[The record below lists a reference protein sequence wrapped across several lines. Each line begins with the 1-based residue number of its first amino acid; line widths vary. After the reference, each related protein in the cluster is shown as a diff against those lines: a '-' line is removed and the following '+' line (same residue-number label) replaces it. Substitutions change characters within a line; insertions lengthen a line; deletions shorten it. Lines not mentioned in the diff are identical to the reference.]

1 MIHYL
6 NSLLSEHLAYA
17 ISWTVLHSLWQASL
31 IALIMSWFL
40 NRYANEDAIVR
51 YRISYAA
58 MLFVLGA
65 AVITFMTYYFMEAAG
80 ETTAAVTT
88 VTVNLSGDLPTQAT
102 HVFSQLGFWIS
113 HNLNVVASMW
123 ILGVILF
130 CFKLGGSLLYT
141 MSLQKHKA
149 DFLPDNVFEGFINL
163 KSKLGIRKYIH
174 LAETSKVNTPMLI
187 GYLKPVILFPIGLI
201 NQLTLEETNAILAH
215 ELAHVKRNDFMHN
228 LLLSVVELLF
238 YYHPAVWWISAN
250 VRMERENCCDDLAM
264 KLIGDKTIYAK
275 TLLKIE
281 ELKSSRIPALAIPL
295 NRNKNQL
302 LHRIGRIV
310 NQPQTRSQIRE
321 KLIATCLLF
330 TFFFGFGNSI
340 SEDARVIT
348 IEVPEIEKKAITQL
362 QLDCDK
368 KSTFT
373 IQPTNQQKSE
383 CNCDS
388 KDKTTANVKVAHK
401 VSDESRIIYIDTIPS
416 GKKSNMTIINSS
428 DDQEVILKMK
438 DGKIVEL
445 EIDGQKIDEEDYDEH
460 LNTDTYVSPDIER
473 ILEEAQEEMNKSLNG
488 IDTETL
494 KHHFD
499 LGQVEKEMEEY
510 KEHFK
515 LDRENH
521 FELYF
526 GESEDQL
533 SKLFEGDMDGKMKFK
548 LDDSQDGTIKW
559 KKHFDNFENLDS
571 ILGTMDRFDGIVE
584 FDSNLPHF
592 EMHEF
597 DFPSARKF
605 EFQPNDFSGL
615 RPMTPT
621 DKLIQALSKDGFLKK
636 EDLNKIELSGK
647 HLKINGE
654 KQPSNIYQ
662 KYKKIYEDSVGHEL
676 SKDSKIKL
684 EYHHTETN
692 ENNSSLRKRSRI

>member
-40 NRYANEDAIVR
+40 NRYDNEDAIVR

-65 AVITFMTYYFMEAAG
+65 AVLTFMTYYLMETGAEATVG
-80 ETTAAVTT
+80 LAT
-88 VTVNLSGDLPTQAT
+88 VTVSLSGDLPIQPTN
-102 HVFSQLGFWIS
+102 VFSQLGFWIT

-123 ILGVILF
+123 ILGVVLF
-130 CFKLGGSLLYT
+130 CIKLGGSLLYT
-141 MSLQKHKA
+141 MRLQKREA
-149 DFLPDNVFEGFINL
+149 DFLPDNVYDGFINL
-163 KSKLGIRKYIH
+163 KSKLGIRQYIH

-201 NQLTLEETNAILAH
+201 NHLSLEETNAILAH
-215 ELAHVKRNDFMHN
+215 ELAHIKRNDFLHN
-228 LLLSVVELLF
+228 LILSVVELLF

-281 ELKSSRIPALAIPL
+281 ELKSSNIPSLAIPL
-295 NRNKNQL
+295 SRNKNQL
-302 LHRIGRIV
+302 LHRIARIV

-330 TFFFGFGNSI
+330 TFFFGFGNSM

-348 IEVPEIEKKAITQL
+348 IEVPEIEKKTITQL
-362 QLDCDK
+362 QPDCDK

-373 IQPTNQQKSE
+373 IQPINQQKSD

-388 KDKTTANVKVAHK
+388 KDKSTVNVKVSHK
-401 VSDESRIIYIDTIPS
+401 VSDDKRIIYIDTIPS

-445 EIDGQKIDEEDYDEH
+445 EIDGQKIEEEDYDEH
-460 LNTDTYVSPDIER
+460 LDMDSYTTPDIQS
-473 ILEEAQEEMNKSLNG
+473 ILEEAQEEMNRSFKE
-488 IDTETL
+488 IDTEAL

-499 LGQVEKEMEEY
+499 LGQVEKEMEDH
-510 KEHFK
+510 KERFK

-548 LDDSQDGTIKW
+548 LDDSQEGTIQW
-559 KKHFDNFENLDS
+559 KNHFDNFENLDS

-592 EMHEF
+592 ELHEF
-597 DFPSARKF
+597 DFPSTRKF
-605 EFQPNDFSGL
+605 KFQPNDFSGL
-615 RPMTPT
+615 HPMTPT
-621 DKLIQALSKDGFLKK
+621 DKLIQALSKDGFLQK

-684 EYHHTETN
+684 DYQHKE
-692 ENNSSLRKRSRI
+692 SSTQDQGVRKRTRI